1 MTKKVRGIRLDYSD
15 VRYSSAIAGRRKSH
29 RWFQAF
35 LALLVL
41 VIAVV
46 TASAYTSKPQVNQ
59 VSLALPNHASVAPLT
74 LGSMD
79 QAADQASQDA
89 QLSLTPSKPQE
100 VAILSKPVQLPSTLS
115 PEPEMQVPQSSETH
129 PVKAS
134 SSLLRKVKAVVKSG
148 DTLSGLFNRNGID
161 ANTLFKVLEVGPVS
175 NHLKRLFPGD
185 EFHFTFEADRFL
197 RLEYPI
203 DDENTLLIE
212 RAGEGFTA
220 QTITRLLDVQVKSVQ
235 GVIESSLFLSAQK
248 AGLSDAMTMEIASIF
263 GWDVDF
269 ALEVRE
275 GDSFAVI
282 YQELYRDGKKVRDG
296 KILAAEFV
304 NRGHVYRTA
313 YYKVPGGRG
322 EYFTADGKTLRKS
335 FIRTPV
341 DFARVS
347 SGFSL
352 SRKHPILHTIRAHK
366 GVDYAAAKG
375 TPIKASG
382 DGKIVFA
389 GRKGG
394 YGNTLI
400 IKHGEKYTTLYAHLS
415 RFAKNIRSG
424 VRVRQSQIIGYVGS
438 TGLASGPHL
447 HYEFRVNGVHRN
459 PLTVRFP
466 GAAPLPQA
474 HLANFKTKTAGL
486 FTQLSAISST
496 TQVAE
501 N

>member
-1 MTKKVRGIRLDYSD
+1 
-15 VRYSSAIAGRRKSH
+15 
-29 RWFQAF
+29 
-35 LALLVL
+35 
-41 VIAVV
+41 
-46 TASAYTSKPQVNQ
+46 
-59 VSLALPNHASVAPLT
+59 
-74 LGSMD
+74 MD

-220 QTITRLLDVQVKSVQ
+220 QTITRLLDVQVKSAQ